1 MRFSTSTLL
10 IVPLTLTCTFTLA
23 QQSPSPSPA
32 CQECLSK
39 AGVVQVPSCTGS
51 NAWSNN
57 TVAVDSL
64 TPEQKNCY
72 CQLSSNDAWVKSC
85 SGTDQCGQEV
95 TDAFVAVL
103 VAVKPAVCPAK
114 SAAGDRLG
122 VEVVASV
129 AVAAAA
135 VFSALFL

>member
-10 IVPLTLTCTFTLA
+10 IALLALTSTFTLA
-23 QQSPSPSPA
+23 QETSPSPA

-39 AGVVQVPSCTGS
+39 AGVVQVPSCTGP

-85 SGTDQCGQEV
+85 IGADQCGQEA
-95 TDAFVAVL
+95 TNAFVAVL

-114 SAAGDRLG
+114 SAASGRLG
-122 VEVVASV
+122 VEAVASV
-129 AVAAAA
+129 AVAGAAA
-135 VFSALFL
+135 FSALFL